1 MADAAQF
8 QIIDAHTTPWLPDV
22 RALFREY
29 AASLGFSLCFQA
41 FDDELATLPGKYAPP
56 AGRLLLALAG
66 TEGPPGD
73 TRESDARVAQAVACA
88 ALRCL
93 EPGICELKRMY
104 VRPPYR
110 GRGLARQLAAT
121 LIATARERGYTRMR
135 LDTLK
140 TMTAAN
146 TLYEHLGFRDIPPYC
161 HNPLAEARYLEL
173 QL

>member
-1 MADAAQF
+1 MGDAVRF
-8 QIIDAHTTPWLPDV
+8 QIIDAHAAPWLPDV

-29 AASLGFSLCFQA
+29 ATSLGFSLCFQA
-41 FDDELATLPGKYAPP
+41 FDEELATLPGKYAPP

-66 TEGPPGD
+66 TKGPAGD
-73 TRESDARVAQAVACA
+73 TGESDASVPQAVACA
-88 ALRCL
+88 ALRPL
-93 EPGICELKRMY
+93 EPGMCELKRMY
-104 VRPPYR
+104 VQPLYR
-110 GRGLARQLAAT
+110 GHGLARQLAAT
-121 LIATARERGYTRMR
+121 LIATARDRGYTRMR

-173 QL
+173 RL